1 MSDQEDSSPTGK
13 GSVKRGS
20 RILFVVVLGVLGV
33 VFETQ
38 RPNPPHYRAQA
49 TILVDSQAFDHRWI
63 PSVEGLSSEATF
75 DLNTLV
81 DTIPNTKLMRQVI
94 KNHDLLNRPTFAGEN
109 ASSAS
114 LDILARRLAAR
125 TSARTREG
133 TRLIEISITDRD
145 RNLAVDLVNWI
156 AAGVIKQ
163 HAHRGLAG
171 NQVALSVL
179 TNEAKRLKVTLRNA
193 EEALIEFRKVSK
205 LVLPIEQR
213 QALLEE
219 TVADLY
225 RQRARLAVPMRQL
238 ENDLRLI
245 HDWGDSATQDQLRSL
260 PSISNL
266 KVVDR
271 LRTLIAEREEDLLL
285 VGGDLEKLQ
294 ANYKDVSRELESRF
308 NRALRDAP
316 FLLEAELSKL
326 QSEHATIQS
335 EIRSAEAEAIDL
347 SIHGVEYGV
356 LADDVEATKSLYTS
370 VRHRIREIELAAGW
384 AREVISIVQEA
395 ESAIHVS
402 RPSAPLKGAL
412 IGCLLGIACVF
423 VFDSLRPILAR
434 SEA

>member
-1 MSDQEDSSPTGK
+1 M
-13 GSVKRGS
+13 KRGS

-63 PSVEGLSSEATF
+63 PSVEGLSSEASL
-75 DLNTLV
+75 DLSTLV

-94 KNHDLLNRPTFAGEN
+94 KNHDLLNRPAFAGEN

-179 TNEAKRLKVTLRNA
+179 TNEAKRLKLTLRNA
-193 EEALIEFRKVSK
+193 EEALIEFRKTSK
-205 LVLPIEQR
+205 LVLPLEQK
-213 QALLEE
+213 QALLEK

-225 RQRARLAVPMRQL
+225 RQRAQLAVPMRQL
-238 ENDLRLI
+238 ERDLRRI
-245 HDWGDSATQDQLRSL
+245 HDWGDLATEDQLRSM
-260 PSISNL
+260 PSLSYL
-266 KVVDR
+266 KDVER
-271 LRTLIAEREEDLLL
+271 LRTLLDEHEEDLLL
-285 VGGDLEKLQ
+285 AGEDLEKLP
-294 ANYKDVSRELESRF
+294 ADYKDVSRALKGRF
-308 NRALRDAP
+308 NRALKDAP
-316 FLLEAELSKL
+316 FQLEAELSRL
-326 QSEHATIQS
+326 QSEHTSIQS
-335 EIRSAEAEAIDL
+335 AIMNAEDEILDL
-347 SIHGVEYGV
+347 SVHGVEYDV

-370 VRHRIREIELAAGW
+370 VRQRIREIELAAGW

-402 RPSAPLKGAL
+402 RPSAPLKWAL

-423 VFDSLRPILAR
+423 VFNSLRPVVAR